1 MEEKQKAGVF
11 SYYLFIFFVAFIM
24 DRFYSNVAMVVYGFL
39 AVLLLINIIS
49 LIRKKSKKSD
59 WLFVLIFFV
68 IIANRAI
75 NSWFYSQDHLIIDTG
90 YKDIFVALIL
100 LFAFI
105 FYILC
110 GYKEIDSKESRFK
123 FIAFLI
129 LAIIGTGLF
138 FVNDIVVPIIQGY

>member
-75 NSWFYSQDHLIIDTG
+75 NSWFYSQDHLIVDTG

-100 LFAFI
+100 LLAFI
-105 FYILC
+105 FYILY
-110 GYKEIDSKESRFK
+110 GFKEIDSKESRFK

>member
-11 SYYLFIFFVAFIM
+11 SYYLFLFFVAFIM
-24 DRFYSNVAMVVYGFL
+24 DRFYPNVAMVVYGFL

-75 NSWFYSQDHLIIDTG
+75 NSWFYSQDHLIVDTG

-100 LFAFI
+100 LLAFI
-105 FYILC
+105 FYIFY

-138 FVNDIVVPIIQGY
+138 FVNDIVVPIIQG